1 MKCLNYKYIQTLVR
15 QLDYDACCLGHDKD
29 GNTPLHLAAR
39 VGNKQAIEGAL
50 LNSEALG
57 SDVDESEDDEEK
69 EENYVRIFI
78 VSAREP
84 LQ

>member
-1 MKCLNYKYIQTLVR
+1 M
-15 QLDYDACCLGHDKD
+15 
-29 GNTPLHLAAR
+29 
-39 VGNKQAIEGAL
+39 QAIEGAL

>member
-1 MKCLNYKYIQTLVR
+1 MFTLLKCLNYKYLQTLVR
-15 QLDYDACCLGHDKD
+15 QLDYKACCLGHDKD

-39 VGNKQAIEGAL
+39 VGNMQAIEAIEET
-50 LNSEALG
+50 NESE
-57 SDVDESEDDEEK
+57 ESEDDEEK
-69 EENYVRIFI
+69 EENHVRIFI